1 MIGVTVGVI
10 ASCLAPGGACGENR
24 AMTVT
29 PPSTPVCRTDRVTR
43 RLSRDY
49 GVVRKGPV
57 EVGAFRGPTAVMY
70 GGVTRLGPPMRDTRK
85 RILKFNLTLQR
96 NWGAPATF
104 RIVRVDTGRPAY
116 WSGPRGDDRYT
127 GYAVRLAKRPERS
140 PVCVRAS
147 SCPGRAATGSRCDPT
162 ARSSA
167 SISWCPTHGNHCHR
181 TGHLR
186 RPDAQPPGHGPGGTR
201 ARLVPQLRCADQS
214 HRAAS
219 PCGENRSAPGAGQRR
234 VTVRLNGH
242 WMA

>member
-1 MIGVTVGVI
+1 MIGITVGVI

-49 GVVRKGPV
+49 GVVKKGPV
-57 EVGAFRGPTAVMY
+57 EAGAFRGPTAVMY

-85 RILKFNLTLQR
+85 RILKFNLTLQK

-127 GYAVRLAKRPERS
+127 GYAVRLAKRPGE
-140 PVCVRAS
+140 V
-147 SCPGRAATGSRCDPT
+147 TGLG
-162 ARSSA
+162 AG
-167 SISWCPTHGNHCHR
+167 II
-181 TGHLR
+181 
-186 RPDAQPPGHGPGGTR
+186 
-201 ARLVPQLRCADQS
+201 V
-214 HRAAS
+214 
-219 PCGENRSAPGAGQRR
+219 PGAGCYLFEMRSAGK
-234 VTVRLNGH
+234 VVRIHFLVPDAREPLPSN
-242 WMA
+242 WSPAPT